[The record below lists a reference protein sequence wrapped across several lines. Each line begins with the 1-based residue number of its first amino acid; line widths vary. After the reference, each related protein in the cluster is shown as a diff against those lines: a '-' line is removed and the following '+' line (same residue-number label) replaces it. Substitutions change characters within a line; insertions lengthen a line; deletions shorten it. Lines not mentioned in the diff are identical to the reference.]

1 MGLSVVVVPAG
12 GLPVIVST
20 NGYGL
25 PCTIS
30 TNGYGVPVTQST
42 NGSGLAVIGVS
53 FGPTIQLSAASVLE
67 TAAVNTVV
75 GTLSVSPGTTGSPV
89 FALVDSAGGKFNIS
103 GTSLRTNALLDYETA
118 TSHTVIVSVSGVT
131 PTVANATFIISVGDV
146 VEPVIQLT
154 GTSVNEN
161 ATAGTNI
168 GVLSIAN
175 SFTGSPVYTLVDSA
189 SGKVAISGSNLNVL
203 GAIDYETTPTFN
215 ITVSVSG
222 ITPAAVNKTF
232 TIVVLDVVESAS
244 ATWNPSD
251 KGSTVTLSGGNLTVT
266 SNTGAFAYDGARA
279 TASASTGKYYSEHA
293 IIEDN
298 GFNTFMGVGIVAASR
313 TFLDGIN
320 GGGTGHSIGVTGDG
334 NVFDFTQ
341 SPAIAGP
348 FQTFVEGNTVCM
360 AIDLDNRK
368 FWYRT
373 CIGATVGNWNNSG
386 TANPATN
393 VGGVTINALTN
404 GTTFFPLMQHLVYSA
419 GVQQI
424 STTNFGATS
433 YAYTPPA
440 GFSNWGGGGALGAT
454 KNIVTDYGAVGD
466 AQWARTTLSIT
477 TNVLTSAT
485 PIWSSGDVGKTIV
498 VGFAGSH
505 SAEPGGGSVL
515 ISTITAFNSSTSVT
529 LANNASWPLS
539 SEPNVIV
546 AWGTNNG
553 KSLADGGV
561 NGPFETFRL
570 AYQGQ
575 AVTLTIPAGNYL
587 IASGN
592 FGPLFNG
599 IKNITV
605 NATGATICGGAFA
618 LGSFGQSQF
627 YGHSAYTA
635 NVSAG
640 ATSVTLSTPAYVSR
654 FTIGQYAL
662 MTGFGLQYGGYPS
675 NHQRFEYVFI
685 TAIDSDT
692 LSPTYGK
699 ITFLSPLVNSYF
711 STWPLY
717 LDETGTTPPPENGQ
731 YTSGGP
737 ATLYAFDAKFD
748 HTAVLNNLTI
758 AHHPQMG
765 MTGLNL
771 TLNGCTFESIWGPH
785 VTMCKAVTLNTCLGI
800 LCTMEVDKL
809 ITAFTMNG
817 CDWGGLSFQSASV
830 TAFIADDT
838 DIRYSITGTP
848 YKCTIRNG
856 STVGTISGIGILTPS
871 ATYGYCNELVVT
883 SSQVKNF
890 GAVTTHESGH
900 VIIGGTSSSVGVNT
914 EFTKS
919 GGVITIPLS
928 YKAYG
933 WIEQWPVIGAKMFFY
948 DVNVGTIGSFS
959 ITNVTYDSTNVY
971 VTTTASGG
979 WPTRSYN
986 PSFGLRLIVHPAPIC
1001 TFTSVT
1007 GCPEVVD
1014 LSNAGAAG
1022 LPLYSYSKRT
1032 YSGLI
1037 GASEYWQVWGRVKKI
1052 VVIVTTPSA
1061 AAASVSID
1069 LQASNILIKMSDFS
1083 NTTWH
1088 PIIDLN
1094 KTGTRTFD
1102 ATANTYPVSS
1112 WSSTAVAAADTLP
1125 GQTEALWVP
1134 GNYRVVT
1141 SGTAAAAVFS
1151 VEVITDQG

>member
-1 MGLSVVVVPAG
+1 
-12 GLPVIVST
+12 
-20 NGYGL
+20 
-25 PCTIS
+25 
-30 TNGYGVPVTQST
+30 
-42 NGSGLAVIGVS
+42 
-53 FGPTIQLSAASVLE
+53 
-67 TAAVNTVV
+67 
-75 GTLSVSPGTTGSPV
+75 
-89 FALVDSAGGKFNIS
+89 
-103 GTSLRTNALLDYETA
+103 
-118 TSHTVIVSVSGVT
+118 
-131 PTVANATFIISVGDV
+131 
-146 VEPVIQLT
+146 
-154 GTSVNEN
+154 
-161 ATAGTNI
+161 
-168 GVLSIAN
+168 
-175 SFTGSPVYTLVDSA
+175 
-189 SGKVAISGSNLNVL
+189 
-203 GAIDYETTPTFN
+203 
-215 ITVSVSG
+215 
-222 ITPAAVNKTF
+222 
-232 TIVVLDVVESAS
+232 
-244 ATWNPSD
+244 
-251 KGSTVTLSGGNLTVT
+251 
-266 SNTGAFAYDGARA
+266 
-279 TASASTGKYYSEHA
+279 
-293 IIEDN
+293 
-298 GFNTFMGVGIVAASR
+298 
-313 TFLDGIN
+313 
-320 GGGTGHSIGVTGDG
+320 
-334 NVFDFTQ
+334 
-341 SPAIAGP
+341 
-348 FQTFVEGNTVCM
+348 
-360 AIDLDNRK
+360 
-368 FWYRT
+368 
-373 CIGATVGNWNNSG
+373 
-386 TANPATN
+386 
-393 VGGVTINALTN
+393 
-404 GTTFFPLMQHLVYSA
+404 
-419 GVQQI
+419 
-424 STTNFGATS
+424 
-433 YAYTPPA
+433 
-440 GFSNWGGGGALGAT
+440 
-454 KNIVTDYGAVGD
+454 
-466 AQWARTTLSIT
+466 
-477 TNVLTSAT
+477 
-485 PIWSSGDVGKTIV
+485 
-498 VGFAGSH
+498 
-505 SAEPGGGSVL
+505 
-515 ISTITAFNSSTSVT
+515 
-529 LANNASWPLS
+529 
-539 SEPNVIV
+539 
-546 AWGTNNG
+546 
-553 KSLADGGV
+553 
-561 NGPFETFRL
+561 
-570 AYQGQ
+570 
-575 AVTLTIPAGNYL
+575 
-587 IASGN
+587 
-592 FGPLFNG
+592 
-599 IKNITV
+599 
-605 NATGATICGGAFA
+605 
-618 LGSFGQSQF
+618 
-627 YGHSAYTA
+627 
-635 NVSAG
+635 
-640 ATSVTLSTPAYVSR
+640 
-654 FTIGQYAL
+654 
-662 MTGFGLQYGGYPS
+662 
-675 NHQRFEYVFI
+675 
-685 TAIDSDT
+685 
-692 LSPTYGK
+692 
-699 ITFLSPLVNSYF
+699 VNSYF